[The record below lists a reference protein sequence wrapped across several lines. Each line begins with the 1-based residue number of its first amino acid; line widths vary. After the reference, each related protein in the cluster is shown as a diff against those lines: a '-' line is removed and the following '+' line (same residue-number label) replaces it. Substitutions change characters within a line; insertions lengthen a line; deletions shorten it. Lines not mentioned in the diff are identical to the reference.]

1 MKDINKDIARSHTLP
16 GMFYSSDRI
25 FDQSIESIFARSWQF
40 ITDDSV
46 LQEVGS
52 VYPFSFMQGSLNEP
66 LFLINNKKIECFSNV
81 CTHRGNIL
89 INESGVVKK
98 NIVCGYHGKQFDKCG
113 KFLFMPKSECMKNFP
128 TCDDDL
134 TSVNVEKWRQFIFTS
149 LSPSINFGNM
159 IHDIEERVGW
169 MPIEEFRF
177 REDLSK
183 EYIIDANWAL
193 YCDNYLEGFHIPFIH
208 KDLAQT
214 LDYDNY
220 DIKLFD
226 FCNLQI
232 GVSESSIG
240 CFELPKSSLDYGK
253 NIAAYYYWLFPNLM
267 LNFYPWGLSINIV
280 FPLSKNQ
287 TKIVFRSYVWDESK
301 LHVGAGADLNKVE
314 LEDEEIVQRVQK
326 GVSSRF
332 YNHGR
337 FSPSMEQGV
346 HHFHRLIS
354 RFMNV

>member
-1 MKDINKDIARSHTLP
+1 M
-16 GMFYSSDRI
+16 
-25 FDQSIESIFARSWQF
+25 
-40 ITDDSV
+40 
-46 LQEVGS
+46 
-52 VYPFSFMQGSLNEP
+52 
-66 LFLINNKKIECFSNV
+66 
-81 CTHRGNIL
+81 
-89 INESGVVKK
+89 
-98 NIVCGYHGKQFDKCG
+98 
-113 KFLFMPKSECMKNFP
+113 
-128 TCDDDL
+128 
-134 TSVNVEKWRQFIFTS
+134 
-149 LSPSINFGNM
+149 
-159 IHDIEERVGW
+159 
-169 MPIEEFRF
+169 
-177 REDLSK
+177 SK

>member
-1 MKDINKDIARSHTLP
+1 
-16 GMFYSSDRI
+16 MFFRFS
-25 FDQSIESIFARSWQF
+25 QF
-40 ITDDSV
+40 TDE
-46 LQEVGS
+46 LF
-52 VYPFSFMQGSLNEP
+52 FS
-66 LFLINNKKIECFSNV
+66 KIC
-81 CTHRGNIL
+81 IL
-89 INESGVVKK
+89 CAIHSFCSFE
-98 NIVCGYHGKQFDKCG
+98 IIIG
-113 KFLFMPKSECMKNFP
+113 KFKDSMNNIGVIYVKGVTSPKDKISNEFYYQVLKN
-128 TCDDDL
+128 
-134 TSVNVEKWRQFIFTS
+134 
-149 LSPSINFGNM
+149 
-159 IHDIEERVGW
+159 
-169 MPIEEFRF
+169 
-177 REDLSK
+177 
-183 EYIIDANWAL
+183 
-193 YCDNYLEGFHIPFIH
+193 
-208 KDLAQT
+208 
-214 LDYDNY
+214 
-220 DIKLFD
+220 IKLFD

-240 CFELPKSSLDYGK
+240 CFELPKRSLDYGK

-354 RFMNV
+354 RFMNG